1 MDLRYENTFTTSGKP
16 SVSRVIP
23 RRWWVNKTS
32 ELCIYQLRIV
42 WRSYLWVLNEVCV
55 FSTSGVIKFNFVSW
69 GTLVVREWCVVI
81 APELAGDA
89 CFCWFFPKKSEH
101 RVRPRFLFFFV
112 SGVKGVRKRGEFK
125 ISLSNP
131 KGERFSLTPLGV
143 VKKQWVG
150 RRGKECL
157 KCGVRG
163 QTVSAWNF

>member
-1 MDLRYENTFTTSGKP
+1 MLLLLQSWLETHVFVGFSQRNQNTGRDQDF
-16 SVSRVIP
+16 
-23 RRWWVNKTS
+23 
-32 ELCIYQLRIV
+32 
-42 WRSYLWVLNEVCV
+42 
-55 FSTSGVIKFNFVSW
+55 
-69 GTLVVREWCVVI
+69 
-81 APELAGDA
+81 
-89 CFCWFFPKKSEH
+89 
-101 RVRPRFLFFFV
+101 FFFV

>member
-1 MDLRYENTFTTSGKP
+1 MFLL
-16 SVSRVIP
+16 I
-23 RRWWVNKTS
+23 
-32 ELCIYQLRIV
+32 
-42 WRSYLWVLNEVCV
+42 
-55 FSTSGVIKFNFVSW
+55 
-69 GTLVVREWCVVI
+69 
-81 APELAGDA
+81 
-89 CFCWFFPKKSEH
+89 FPKEIRTPGETKIS
-101 RVRPRFLFFFV
+101 FFFV

-163 QTVSAWNF
+163 HTVSAWNF